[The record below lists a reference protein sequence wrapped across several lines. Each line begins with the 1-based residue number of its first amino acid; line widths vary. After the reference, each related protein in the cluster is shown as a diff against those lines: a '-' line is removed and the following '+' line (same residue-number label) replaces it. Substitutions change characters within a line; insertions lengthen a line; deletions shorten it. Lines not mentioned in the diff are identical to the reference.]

1 MGDEKAWRL
10 LHRDELSGTQGPP
23 AGLCF
28 PKVHQ
33 DTHATKMVAFAPD
46 DSCIA
51 RIARVNV
58 VIVNEFDGRGS
69 VGANKIIYTGNAA
82 PLSCISFGPA
92 AQNML
97 IVHPPR
103 EERSSFVLATGQLNG
118 TIKLWDSCS
127 TQLIS
132 VLQSHKNRIQD
143 IIFSQVSESMRL
155 FIITQGLWVHLVICN
170 RLAFICRS

>member
-1 MGDEKAWRL
+1 MCDDEKAWRL
-10 LHRDELSGTQGPP
+10 LHRDDLSGTQGLP

-33 DTHATKMVAFAPD
+33 DTYATKMVAFAPD

-51 RIARVNV
+51 RIARINV
-58 VIVNEFDGRGS
+58 VIVNEFDGGS
-69 VGANKIIYTGNAA
+69 VGANKIINTGNAAA
-82 PLSCISFGPA
+82 PLSCLSFGPA

-132 VLQSHKNRIQD
+132 VLQSHKNRVQD

-155 FIITQGLWVHLVICN
+155 FITQG
-170 RLAFICRS
+170 